1 MAEPQQVRTPPALN
15 VTRPASAGQRVQRYW
30 QKVTEGANLEQL
42 WKQFSADARQSY
54 DLYSREVD
62 WEALQAKNRWQ
73 RWPRSAWAVFHSM
86 LMKLT
91 PPRRVLLLAA
101 MLLIIYPLPA
111 MLLSQSV
118 DVAIT
123 FAKILA
129 FGAVLLFILLA
140 LELADRVV
148 MKRDLEIARE
158 IQHWLIPEKP
168 PTVPGASIAFATR
181 AANTVSGDYYDVLP
195 YLSKSGNERSLMVVA
210 DVAGKSIPAAL
221 LMATFQASLH
231 TLIGASDSLT
241 DLVTGLNGYACAHSQ
256 GGRRFTTA
264 FFAVYEPAVC
274 RVTYINA
281 GHNSAILKRTSGSF
295 EYLASS
301 GLPLGIPSPDGRQLS
316 YEERTVQL
324 SAGDNLL
331 IFTDGLVDA
340 ENAAGQEYGE
350 DRLLSA
356 LRFPIQETADLLLQR
371 LFADVGRFVGE
382 THQHDDITCVVFQ
395 CK

>member
-1 MAEPQQVRTPPALN
+1 MAEPQPVRTPIEPV
-15 VTRPASAGQRVQRYW
+15 VTRPLSAGQRVQRYW
-30 QKVTEGANLEQL
+30 QRVTGGANLEQL
-42 WKQFSADARQSY
+42 WNQFSADARHSY

-62 WEALQAKNRWQ
+62 WDSMRSKGRW
-73 RWPRSAWAVFHSM
+73 RRYPHSAWAIFHSM

-91 PPRRVLLLAA
+91 PPRRVLLLTA
-101 MLLIIYPLPA
+101 MLLLVYPLPA
-111 MLLSQSV
+111 LLLSDSLESA
-118 DVAIT
+118 VA
-123 FAKILA
+123 FAKLFA
-129 FGAVLLFILLA
+129 FGAILLFILLA

-168 PTVPGASIAFATR
+168 PTVPGAAIAFATR
-181 AANTVSGDYYDVLP
+181 PANTVSGDYYDVLP
-195 YLSKSGNERSLMVVA
+195 YPSKSGNERWLVVVA

-241 DLVTGLNGYACAHSQ
+241 DLITGLNGYACGHSQ

-264 FFAVYEPAVC
+264 FFAVYEPAAR

-301 GLPLGIPSPDGRQLS
+301 GLPLGIPSPDGRLLS
-316 YEERTVQL
+316 YREETVQL

-331 IFTDGLVDA
+331 IFTDGLVEA
-340 ENAAGQEYGE
+340 ENATDQEYGE

-382 THQHDDITCVVFQ
+382 THQQDDITCVVFQ

>member
-1 MAEPQQVRTPPALN
+1 
-15 VTRPASAGQRVQRYW
+15 VQRYW
-30 QKVTEGANLEQL
+30 QQVTEGRNLEQL
-42 WKQFSADARQSY
+42 WNQFSADARHSY
-54 DLYSREVD
+54 NLYSREVD
-62 WEALQAKNRWQ
+62 WDNMRSKGRWQ
-73 RWPRSAWAVFHSM
+73 RYPHSAWAIFQSM

-101 MLLIIYPLPA
+101 MLLLIYSLPA
-111 MLLSQSV
+111 MLVSDSV
-118 DVAIT
+118 QQTAA
-123 FAKILA
+123 FAKLFA

-158 IQHWLIPEKP
+158 IQRWLIPETP
-168 PTVPGASIAFATR
+168 PTVPGANIAFATR
-181 AANTVSGDYYDVLP
+181 PANTVSGDYYDVLP
-195 YLSKSGNERSLMVVA
+195 YPSKSGKERWLVVVA

-231 TLIGASDSLT
+231 TLIGASDSLN

-264 FFAVYEPAVC
+264 FFAVYEPALC

-281 GHNSAILKRTSGSF
+281 GHNSAILKHTSGNF

-301 GLPLGIPSPDGRQLS
+301 GLPLGIPSPDGRALS
-316 YEERTVQL
+316 YKEEAVQL
-324 SAGDNLL
+324 SAGDTLL
-331 IFTDGLVDA
+331 IFTDGLIEA
-340 ENAAGQEYGE
+340 ENASAQEYGE
-350 DRLLSA
+350 DRVLSA

-382 THQHDDITCVVFQ
+382 THQQDDITCVVFQ